1 MADIGIGD
9 READDLP
16 LHVATCRE
24 RYRTLFKRLERIERI
39 LLMVAGGVGTL
50 LLTVAAGVLIAVIS
64 RGLGP

>member
-1 MADIGIGD
+1 MGDVRFSD
-9 READDLP
+9 REAEDLP

-64 RGLGP
+64 KGLGP